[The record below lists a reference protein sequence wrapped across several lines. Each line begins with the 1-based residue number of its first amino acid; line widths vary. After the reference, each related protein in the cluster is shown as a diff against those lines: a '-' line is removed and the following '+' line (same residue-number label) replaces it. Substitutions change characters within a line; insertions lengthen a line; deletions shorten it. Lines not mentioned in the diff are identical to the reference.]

1 MLIIA
6 GTLDLPPENRAKL
19 LEAAEPLM
27 RASEAEDGCDAY
39 LMMPDPFDAG
49 RVRIFERWQ
58 SEEALATHFTPTAHG
73 RVRRG
78 DGRPRR
84 HRKRPAEVPD
94 LELGAA
100 SLTHA

>member
-27 RASEAEDGCDAY
+27 RASEAEDGCHVY

-49 RVRIFERWQ
+49 RVRIFERWE
-58 SEEALATHFTPTAHG
+58 SEEAIATHFAT
-73 RVRRG
+73 
-78 DGRPRR
+78 R
-84 HRKRPAEVPD
+84 HMAEF
-94 LELGAA
+94 GAA
-100 SLTHA
+100 LGGLGITGSDLTKYQISSAGPLR

>member
-27 RASEAEDGCDAY
+27 RASEAEDGCDTY
-39 LMMPDPFDAG
+39 LMMPDPLDAG

-58 SEEALATHFTPTAHG
+58 SEEALASHFAMPHM
-73 RVRRG
+73 
-78 DGRPRR
+78 
-84 HRKRPAEVPD
+84 AEF
-94 LELGAA
+94 GAA
-100 SLTHA
+100 LGSLGITGSEVLKYQISSSGPLH

>member
-27 RASEAEDGCDAY
+27 RASEAEEGCHNY

-49 RVRIFERWQ
+49 RVRIFELW
-58 SEEALATHFTPTAHG
+58 EGEDALGPHFATPHM
-73 RVRRG
+73 
-78 DGRPRR
+78 
-84 HRKRPAEVPD
+84 AEF
-94 LELGAA
+94 GAA
-100 SLTHA
+100 LGGLGIAGSDLTKYQISSSGPLR

>member
-27 RASEAEDGCDAY
+27 RASEAEDGCDTY
-39 LMMPDPFDAG
+39 RLMADPLDSG

-58 SEEALATHFTPTAHG
+58 SEAALANHLAQPHM
-73 RVRRG
+73 
-78 DGRPRR
+78 
-84 HRKRPAEVPD
+84 AEFGASIGALGVTGND
-94 LELGAA
+94 LLKYQISSSGP
-100 SLTHA
+100 LH

>member
-27 RASEAEDGCDAY
+27 RASEAEDGCDTY

-58 SEEALATHFTPTAHG
+58 NEEALATHFTQPHM
-73 RVRRG
+73 
-78 DGRPRR
+78 
-84 HRKRPAEVPD
+84 AEF
-94 LELGAA
+94 GA
-100 SLTHA
+100 SLGGLGVTGSEVLKYQISSAGPLH

>member
-39 LMMPDPFDAG
+39 LMMPDPFDPG

-58 SEEALATHFTPTAHG
+58 SEEALATHSPSRTWPSSA
-73 RVRRG
+73 RRWVASAS
-78 DGRPRR
+78 
-84 HRKRPAEVPD
+84 PA
-94 LELGAA
+94 A
-100 SLTHA
+100 TC

>member
-27 RASEAEDGCDAY
+27 RASEAEDGCDTY

-58 SEEALATHFTPTAHG
+58 NEEALATHFTQPHM
-73 RVRRG
+73 
-78 DGRPRR
+78 
-84 HRKRPAEVPD
+84 AEF
-94 LELGAA
+94 GAA
-100 SLTHA
+100 MGSLGITGSEVLKYQISSSGPLR